1 LGNLSNA
8 VPFEKYGEAVAEML
22 AGAIERA
29 RTDMN
34 WQKGDEVR
42 LIFHS
47 FKPMKDLEAQAVK
60 QVAAGLTD
68 FHVEFAFVHVAED
81 HSTVLFDSANPGSKV
96 WNKDIFKGEFVP
108 GRGKY
113 LVLNKRCS
121 LLSLTGPGQIKKPTD
136 GLPYPVLLYLHRE
149 STFTDLDYLTKQV
162 FTFAGHSWRS
172 FDMAGM
178 PVTILYSQWMARL
191 LGKLTALPHFS
202 VDSIPGRLN
211 RLRWFL

>member
-1 LGNLSNA
+1 
-8 VPFEKYGEAVAEML
+8 VPFEQYGDAVVEML
-22 AGAIERA
+22 TGAIERA

-47 FKPMKDLEAQAVK
+47 FKPMKDIEAQAVK
-60 QVAAGLTD
+60 KVASALTD
-68 FHVEFAFVHVAED
+68 FHVDFAFLHVAQD
-81 HSTVLFDSANPGSKV
+81 HSTVLFDSNNPGTKM
-96 WNKDIFKGEFVP
+96 WNSEQFKGEFIP
-108 GRGKY
+108 ARGKY
-113 LVLNKRCS
+113 LVLNKRS
-121 LLSLTGPGQIKKPTD
+121 SALSLTGPGQIKKATD

-162 FTFAGHSWRS
+162 FTFACHSWRS

-178 PVTILYSQWMARL
+178 PVTILYSQWIARL

-202 VDSIPGRLN
+202 VDSIHGRLN